1 MSPNDYVK
9 FMTQQIVS
17 YIDKPK
23 EMRKETRLQRKTER
37 TPFVNHWFG
46 VIPYGFQLFFK
57 KSKSKKKRVTK

>member
-23 EMRKETRLQRKTER
+23 NIRKETRQLRKSER
-37 TPFVNHWFG
+37 SPFMDQWFG
-46 VIPYGFQLFFK
+46 VIPFAFK
-57 KSKSKKKRVTK
+57 LLMKKKK